1 MTRSQNPVMTERRV
15 SLLGGLIGGLGPLSL
30 ALYTPAMPEL
40 AVAFATDA
48 AAVKRTL
55 SVYFAGFA
63 SAQLVC
69 GPLSDRYGRK
79 PVILAFVLVYIVG
92 SVGTLVSPTVEL
104 FTLFRLLQG
113 LGAAAGIVIGRAIVR
128 DLYTGEASARVMNL
142 TNVLLGAGP
151 AVAPAIGGLAM
162 LVAGWRAP
170 LVIMLLLGCV
180 SLLIVQVCLRETRP
194 EGSGAGSV
202 AGVLKDYATI
212 LRDPCFRWSALT
224 AGFAVATFYAQ
235 ATVLSFIVM
244 GQAGFTPT
252 QFGLL
257 MLGVSG
263 GYVAGALGMRSLAPV
278 WGAYT
283 LVGVGLACLVAA
295 TVSLATCL
303 IMLPGSI
310 YGIAASIAAMLAAN
324 AFILPGMHTA
334 SLAPFPEQAGV
345 ASALTGFSTMGLGLL
360 ASLAISSFASPS
372 LGLAVV
378 NVAMAC
384 LATASYLTWRR
395 PSRRRTR

>member
-1 MTRSQNPVMTERRV
+1 MTPSQDPVMTERRV
-15 SLLGGLIGGLGPLSL
+15 SWLGGLIGGLGPLSL

-40 AVAFATDA
+40 AGVFATDD
-48 AAVKRTL
+48 AAVKLTL

-79 PVILAFVLVYIVG
+79 PVVFAFMLLYLVG
-92 SVGTLVSPTVEL
+92 SAGTLLSPTVEI
-104 FTLFRLLQG
+104 FTVFRLLQG

-128 DLYTGEASARVMNL
+128 DLYTGEASARVMNV

-170 LVIMLLLGCV
+170 LIIMLMLGV
-180 SLLIVQVCLRETRP
+180 ASLLAAHFWLRETRP
-194 EGSGAGSV
+194 EESGASS
-202 AGVLKDYATI
+202 AIGVLKDYVAI
-212 LRDPCFRWSALT
+212 MRHPYFRWSALT
-224 AGFAVATFYAQ
+224 VGFAVATFYAQ

-244 GQAGFTPT
+244 GEMGFSAT

-263 GYVAGALGMRSLAPV
+263 GYVVGALGLRFLAPV
-278 WGAYT
+278 WGAYR
-283 LVGVGLACLVAA
+283 LVGLGLACLLTSTFA
-295 TVSLATCL
+295 LATCL
-303 IMLPGSI
+303 IVIPGSVS
-310 YGIAASIAAMLAAN
+310 GIAVSIAAMLASN

-334 SLAPFPEQAGV
+334 SLAPFPEKAGA
-345 ASALTGFSTMGLGLL
+345 ASALTGFTTMGLGLL
-360 ASLAISSFASPS
+360 ASLAISPFASPS

-378 NVAMAC
+378 NIAMAC
-384 LATASYLTWRR
+384 LAVASYLVWRR
-395 PSRRRTR
+395 LGRH